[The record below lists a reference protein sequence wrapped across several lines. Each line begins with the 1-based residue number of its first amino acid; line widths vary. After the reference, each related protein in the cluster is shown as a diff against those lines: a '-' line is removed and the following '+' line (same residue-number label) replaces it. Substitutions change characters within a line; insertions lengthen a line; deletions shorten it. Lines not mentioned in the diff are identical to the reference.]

1 MESGGRLCRMNAAMQ
16 LEFHHVTFAYEGS
29 TSTLLENITVHFS
42 VGWTGIVGP
51 NGAGKTTVLH
61 LAAGDLHPLQGAVRR
76 PGHIVF
82 CPQRTDDLPV
92 QLPSF
97 IDSLEAE
104 ACVLRGKLN
113 IGDDWADRW
122 TTLSHGE
129 RKRAQIAIALWQQ
142 PDLLLIDEPTNH
154 IDLTARALLADA
166 LAGFHGIGLLVSHDR
181 ELLDLLCRQCLF
193 LDPPNALMRLGGYTK
208 AAAEARREDE
218 SLQTERQM
226 LQQQMEQLTRES
238 QRRYGQAAGA
248 DRKRSKRGLARGDSD
263 GRAKLDLARVTGKDG
278 QAGRLASQLT
288 GRLAH
293 MQERLSAMEIKK
305 RYAMSFW
312 LDDSF
317 SPRKQL
323 FSIPGGTLDLDSVR
337 RIIFPDLTMMRR
349 DRVAITGANGLGKS
363 TLIRHVLD
371 RLTIPKEHLIY
382 LPQEIDLAQTRG
394 IMEAVHRLSHEQL
407 GLVMT
412 VVSCLGSRPGRLL
425 ENLDASPGELRKV
438 LLALGVIRRPHL
450 IIMDEPT
457 NHLDLPAIECLE
469 QALIDCPCGLLL
481 VSHDLQFLSH
491 LTTVRWHLRQ
501 ESDTVFLEAGGPWDG
516 Q

>member
-1 MESGGRLCRMNAAMQ
+1 MMNAAMQ
-16 LEFHHVTFAYEGS
+16 LEFNHVTFAYEGS
-29 TSTLLENITVHFS
+29 TSVLLENATAHFP

-51 NGAGKTTVLH
+51 NGAGKTTILH
-61 LAAGDLHPLQGAVRR
+61 LAAGSIHPLQGAVRR

-82 CPQRTDDLPV
+82 CPQRTDDLPE
-92 QLPSF
+92 QLQSF

-113 IGDDWADRW
+113 IDDDWADRW
-122 TTLSHGE
+122 STLSHGE

-154 IDLTARALLADA
+154 IDLSARALLADA
-166 LAGFHGIGLLVSHDR
+166 LAGFRGIGLLVSHDR
-181 ELLDLLCRQCLF
+181 DLLDLLCRQCLF
-193 LDPPNALMRLGGYTK
+193 LDPPSAVVRPGSYSE
-208 AAAEARREDE
+208 AAAEARREEE
-218 SLQTERQM
+218 SLQAERQM
-226 LQQQMEQLTRES
+226 LQHQMEQLTKES
-238 QRRYGQAAGA
+238 QRRYSDAASA
-248 DRKRSKRGLARGDSD
+248 DRRRSKRGLARGDSD
-263 GRAKLDLARVTGKDG
+263 GRAKLDLVRVSGKDG

-293 MQERLSAMEIKK
+293 MQERLSALEIKK
-305 RYAMSFW
+305 RYALSFW
-312 LDDSF
+312 LDGSS

-323 FSIPGGTLDLDSVR
+323 FTIPSGTLDLDGVR
-337 RIIFPDLTMMRR
+337 RIIFPELTMMRC
-349 DRVAITGANGLGKS
+349 DRIAITGANGLGKS

-371 RLTIPKEHLIY
+371 RLTVPMEHLIY
-382 LPQEIDLAQTRG
+382 LPQEIDLAETRS
-394 IMEAVHRLSHEQL
+394 IMESVHGLSREQL

-412 VVSCLGSRPGRLL
+412 VVSCLGSRPGRML

-438 LLALGVIRRPHL
+438 LLALGVIRRPYL

-457 NHLDLPAIECLE
+457 NHLDLPAIERLE

-491 LTTVRWHLRQ
+491 LATVRWHLRP
-501 ESDTVFLEAGGPWDG
+501 DRDMVVVEAGAAWD
-516 Q
+516 